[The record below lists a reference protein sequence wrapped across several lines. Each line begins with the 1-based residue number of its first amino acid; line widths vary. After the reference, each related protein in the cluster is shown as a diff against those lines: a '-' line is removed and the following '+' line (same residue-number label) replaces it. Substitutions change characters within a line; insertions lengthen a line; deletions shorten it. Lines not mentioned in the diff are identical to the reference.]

1 MIDIRLPIQID
12 QPAAQVY
19 NKEII
24 IVGEKVGDV
33 SIEKGKGIACLFSP
47 DKQCSPLT
55 DLRRNR
61 KCGTGNT
68 FLVGSKLIILGGV
81 TKDGEIFDLEG
92 QTKETIG
99 FHSYKGLTDSNL
111 VDCASCI
118 Y

>member
-92 QTKETIG
+92 
-99 FHSYKGLTDSNL
+99 
-111 VDCASCI
+111 
-118 Y
+118 